1 VASILAA
8 CEIQLDIIENAMTV
22 DVEDY
27 FHVSAFSGTIDRN
40 DWATLEYRAETN
52 TNRLLQL
59 FADRGV
65 SATFFVLGWV
75 ALRSPQLVKTI
86 QRAGHEIASHGMSH
100 KLIYNQTRE
109 EFARETAESKAL
121 LEDLTGEGVSGYRAA
136 SYSITRKSLWALDV
150 LCELEFKYD
159 SSIFP
164 IRHDLYG
171 MRDAPV
177 APARISAPSGA
188 SIVEFPL
195 STVNMLG
202 VRVPVSGGGYFR
214 LLPYALTHVG
224 LHKLNTQL
232 KRPFVFYLHPWEID
246 TGQPRIGGRWLSRFR
261 HYTNIGRCEARLA
274 RLMTDFRFATMG
286 RVLCNLGLLERPS
299 RNIRMDEL
307 SHAIGR

>member
-1 VASILAA
+1 MHSA
-8 CEIQLDIIENAMTV
+8 IIENAMTV

-27 FHVSAFSGTIDRN
+27 FHVSAFSETIDRN
-40 DWATLEYRAETN
+40 DWATLEYRVETN

-75 ALRSPQLVKTI
+75 ASRSPQLVQAI

-100 KLIYNQTRE
+100 KLIYMQSRDEFTRE
-109 EFARETAESKAL
+109 SAEAKAL
-121 LEDLTGEGVSGYRAA
+121 LEDLTGQAVSGYRAA
-136 SYSITRKSLWALDV
+136 SYSITKKSLWALDV
-150 LCELEFKYD
+150 LCELGFKYD

-171 MRDAPV
+171 IPGAPM
-177 APARISAPSGA
+177 APTRISAPSGA

-195 STVNMLG
+195 STVNMFG

-214 LLPYALTHVG
+214 LLPYSLTRAG
-224 LHKLNTQL
+224 LYKLNTKLQ
-232 KRPFVFYLHPWEID
+232 RPFVFYLHPWEID

-261 HYTNIGRCEARLA
+261 HYTNIERCEARLSK
-274 RLMTDFRFATMG
+274 LMTEFRFTTMFS
-286 RVLCNLGLLERPS
+286 VLSDLGLLERSTPKTL
-299 RNIRMDEL
+299 MDES
-307 SHAIGR
+307 SHAFS